1 MFHADDVPQGHRM
14 GGMTYWKKAFAKR
27 FDFDCVEL
35 RNLYR
40 MSDSNATADV
50 PWDEYIIR
58 YISFSVGRLRCSF
71 RHPGNCEG
79 LTQWSERQASA
90 PRSFYVCPEPK
101 TINICWR
108 G

>member
-71 RHPGNCEG
+71 RHPGNAKALHSG
-79 LTQWSERQASA
+79 ASDKH
-90 PRSFYVCPEPK
+90 RLHVFFCVCLEPK
-101 TINICWR
+101 N
-108 G
+108 